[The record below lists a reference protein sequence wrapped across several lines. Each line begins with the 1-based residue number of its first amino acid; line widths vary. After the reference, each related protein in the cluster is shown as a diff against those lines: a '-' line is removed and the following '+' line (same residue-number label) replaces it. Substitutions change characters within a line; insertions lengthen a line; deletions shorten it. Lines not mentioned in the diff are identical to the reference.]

1 TNIGIAPQISY
12 QYNERTAF
20 YASLSLHNRKY
31 YKAPDRKSNGFMF
44 TPSIRYFLDQSSYL
58 SSSIYAGE
66 ENSRTEIYGNHS
78 RGFNIAY
85 YKAFNKNINAYLSFN
100 GSNTDYKGIETAY
113 NQSRNDISR
122 TLSGTLSYFI
132 KPMNSALSL
141 KLSRTNNSSN
151 IAMYTYKRNQIG
163 LDISTNF

>member
-1 TNIGIAPQISY
+1 
-12 QYNERTAF
+12 F
-20 YASLSLHNRKY
+20 
-31 YKAPDRKSNGFMF
+31 
-44 TPSIRYFLDQSSYL
+44 YFLVQNFRIRL
-58 SSSIYAGE
+58 
-66 ENSRTEIYGNHS
+66 T
-78 RGFNIAY
+78 
-85 YKAFNKNINAYLSFN
+85 
-100 GSNTDYKGIETAY
+100 Y